1 MSRGSL
7 SAMSDPQDADAGLAH
22 PSERVRAVRA
32 VALGAALGL
41 ALAFLGRRRQ
51 AV

>member
-1 MSRGSL
+1 MSRRSL
-7 SAMSDPQDADAGLAH
+7 SAMPDPHADPDHAH
-22 PSERVRAVRA
+22 LSEPVRAVRA

-41 ALAFLGRRRQ
+41 VLAFLGRRRQ